1 LIDNGT
7 VPHPGRSARA
17 ISPARHEA
25 RAPALGAGGSWRAW
39 VDNVVCRTE
48 VLDEIARCAE
58 AEIAERVEVEHVLVR
73 AAHHRVDRVRDD
85 ARPRDLSHVAEGAS
99 SRARDGDGF
108 GTNGTNGT
116 GHARASEQAVGGGAW
131 DAPDLSLLGTGRRPA
146 PEFPLPLVG
155 QFWAGWVERHAAVAS
170 APVDYV
176 AVLLLACM
184 GSMLANVRWPV
195 AGAGWS
201 EPPVL
206 WCGPRSGN
214 RIKRAATPIVTA
226 TEMRLF

>member
-1 LIDNGT
+1 VTMNNAAIAVWSLIKGARLEGEADTFRAHFLDACRRLLNQ
-7 VPHPGRSARA
+7 PGRERWTEQDFVAKW
-17 ISPARHEA
+17 E
-25 RAPALGAGGSWRAW
+25 
-39 VDNVVCRTE
+39 RT
-48 VLDEIARCAE
+48 
-58 AEIAERVEVEHVLVR
+58 
-73 AAHHRVDRVRDD
+73 RDA
-85 ARPRDLSHVAEGAS
+85 ARPRDLSHVG
-99 SRARDGDGF
+99 RARDGAGF

-131 DAPDLSLLGTGRRPA
+131 DAPDLSRLGTGRRPA